1 MQINREELFQI
12 IDFYKSFKEY
22 SKFSR
27 MELFSHIL
35 PAFNF
40 NQYKI
45 YYDNDKIIGYCS
57 WCFLDD
63 LTQKAFKKTGELNSK
78 KWKSGNNFWVYD
90 FLCKG
95 DVKSMANDVKKICKE
110 CSGVGVK
117 MKWLRI
123 KNNELVMSKSFLTQS
138 RW

>member
-63 LTQKAFKKTGELNSK
+63 LTKIETKKHLEQYMTSVENFYTTLKKHYPALAEKLVNEFKE
-78 KWKSGNNFWVYD
+78 
-90 FLCKG
+90 
-95 DVKSMANDVKKICKE
+95 
-110 CSGVGVK
+110 
-117 MKWLRI
+117 
-123 KNNELVMSKSFLTQS
+123 
-138 RW
+138 